1 MLRSNEG
8 YSEIGF
14 FRNLESLEQKRKTYF
29 NEPRNN
35 YGESQEGRNDSEP
48 FNMFRPSFDVRRS
61 PFDVRRSPSDVQM
74 AERNSDVDAAEKDR
88 NYFFESEKDRIVDID
103 NEDFQISEP
112 EPRKILFRS
121 NSKNYDNFYGN
132 FQTR

>member
-14 FRNLESLEQKRKTYF
+14 FKNLESLEQKRKTYF

-48 FNMFRPSFDVRRS
+48 FNMFRPS
-61 PFDVRRSPSDVQM
+61 FDVRRSPSDVQM

>member
-14 FRNLESLEQKRKTYF
+14 FKNLESLEQKRKTYF

>member
-1 MLRSNEG
+1 
-8 YSEIGF
+8 
-14 FRNLESLEQKRKTYF
+14 
-29 NEPRNN
+29 
-35 YGESQEGRNDSEP
+35 
-48 FNMFRPSFDVRRS
+48 
-61 PFDVRRSPSDVQM
+61 M